1 MVGEFEIQ
9 TRKMTDDKTSDK
21 IGKMIN
27 LAAKEFPCLSCPSNA
42 ECATFA
48 WFVKWFGKQPDNCV

>member
-9 TRKMTDDKTSDK
+9 TREMTDDKTSDK
-21 IGKMIN
+21 IVKMIN
-27 LAAKEFPCLSCPSNA
+27 LDAKEFPCLFCPSNV

-48 WFVKWFGKQPDNCV
+48 WFVKWFGKQPGSCV